1 MKFKFPMLD
10 KFIAQK
16 EKRSQEHGELVR
28 REQSALE
35 TVHALK
41 SKYEQVLRDSLV
53 AKKDATKELDE
64 LHDKIEAAERAYARR
79 KQERG
84 MFHSVFK
91 EEITTQQVVDA
102 WNNEFIPQFRE
113 QRFDAVLKRMLE
125 AKREYVAAVLDYYQ
139 AVNEFENIRSEARSE
154 LSDHYYYKL
163 NGIELDS
170 VPKQE
175 KYFMDERDL
184 RLLFNYKEIPN
195 SVKTYEG
202 DDK

>member
-35 TVHALK
+35 TVHTLK
-41 SKYEQVLRDSLV
+41 EKYEQVLRDSLV
-53 AKKDATKELDE
+53 AKKDATKELDALQDE
-64 LHDKIEAAERAYARR
+64 IDAAEKAYARR

-91 EEITTQQVVDA
+91 EEITSQQVVDA

-113 QRFDAVLKRMLE
+113 RRFDAVLKRMLE
-125 AKREYVAAVLDYYQ
+125 AKREYVAAVLDYFQSVKEYEDMRY
-139 AVNEFENIRSEARSE
+139 ATRSE
-154 LSDHYYYKL
+154 LGDEYQYKL
-163 NGIELDS
+163 QSIELNNT
-170 VPKQE
+170 PQQE
-175 KYFMDERDL
+175 KYFMSVLDL
-184 RLLFNYKEIPN
+184 NALFAYNEVPGSVELYK
-195 SVKTYEG
+195 G